1 MQQVPIISIKMV
13 PAGVELVLNAL
24 NQLPR
29 EQVDGLYSE
38 IFAQYRYQVQE
49 LNEAAQA
56 ANDQEAT
63 SPSLEDAPT
72 LGDSSDPVSST
83 ANLGE

>member
-1 MQQVPIISIKMV
+1 MQQVPILSIKMV

-38 IFAQYRYQVQE
+38 IFAQYSHQMQE
-49 LNEAAQA
+49 PALEAIEVMKAHDSEANEALA
-56 ANDQEAT
+56 
-63 SPSLEDAPT
+63 
-72 LGDSSDPVSST
+72 DPVPVT
-83 ANLGE
+83 TN